1 MTVVECIRTIQ
12 GYYGRYR
19 PTQQT
24 YVQLEL
30 ERFTPEARRLLVET
44 LIRTYSSRYG
54 NVPDVAD
61 IVECERRHDIRRK
74 AVPAHKAL
82 PSPEPS
88 PEDRATVAEM
98 LSRFRGKLRG
108 RPKREAGS

>member
-54 NVPDVAD
+54 TVPDVAD
-61 IVECERRHDIRRK
+61 IVECERKYDIRRK
-74 AVPAHKAL
+74 AAPAHKAL
-82 PSPEPS
+82 PAPEPS
-88 PEDRATVAEM
+88 SAERATVAQM
-98 LSRFRGKLRG
+98 LSRFRARLQGRRG
-108 RPKREAGS
+108 SEAGS